1 MKKRRSVFLWLLVT
15 ISLLSASPAVA
26 QNTQQGGKP
35 AITSLRDT
43 AAINRMIQQAYPLRE
58 SFPDSSNQLYMQA
71 LTASKNIVYAK
82 GIADAYLGLSRVAGI
97 LNRNKEAIEFANNAL
112 SWCTDE
118 KTKHEQ
124 QVNIFHSMAQVY
136 YYSGKYDSC
145 AWYRYK
151 ALNIAE
157 SDPNIAI
164 QAQMRTYGS
173 VLQFWMNAHE
183 DILHDKYIQQLMD
196 RINGI
201 EKKALQ
207 SGDSALLVNIYFQKE
222 AYYENI
228 RQRDSSRYYCRL
240 TVDMGRRLHVTP
252 SVIVATLLNMGIS
265 YLQDNQPDKAL
276 PLINEAIAELPS
288 QNKSNNRYM
297 IFASFALGETYFLQ
311 KEYDAAVD
319 VIQHGLQKANEIHM
333 LAYTD
338 YAHKTL
344 AKTFD
349 ALNNTVKSSE
359 HWRLYAD
366 IRDSLIKDKKMELV
380 YNVEMRYRIA
390 DKERELAQKELSITR
405 NESRLR
411 IQKFWIGGILS
422 GTLLIILLSLLLY
435 RNNKHKQKLQS
446 EKIRNLNQ
454 ELQISSLQAMIAGE
468 EKERSRIARELHD
481 GMGGTLAT
489 IRTRLSSVFRKL
501 TSRGETSADL
511 TEILQLLEEAS
522 IELRKTAHNLMPEI
536 LLREG
541 LAKASLLF
549 CERVRKGHMLEI
561 NTEIWGEVRRLPKD
575 FELTAYRIIQELIHN
590 TLKHAR
596 ATQALVQIVFHEST
610 LCITVEDN
618 GTGIPDNNW
627 LQAEGMGLK
636 TIQDRVRS
644 LSGQIDIASSPGKG
658 TSVYIELNI
667 ITTRQNVME

>member
-1 MKKRRSVFLWLLVT
+1 MKKRCGVFLWLL
-15 ISLLSASPAVA
+15 ILLFTLPAASQTKQEQANTAV
-26 QNTQQGGKP
+26 
-35 AITSLRDT
+35 TSLADSV
-43 AAINRMIQQAYPLRE
+43 IVNHILQQAFPLRE
-58 SFPDSSNQLYMQA
+58 SLPDSSFQLYSRA
-71 LTASKNIVYAK
+71 LALAQKIAYAR
-82 GIADAYLGLSRVAGI
+82 GIADAYLGLSRISGI
-97 LNRNKEAIEFANNAL
+97 LNKYKEAIDYAYKAL
-112 SWCTDE
+112 AWCTD
-118 KTKHEQ
+118 KITGHEQ
-124 QVNIFHSMAQVY
+124 EVNIYQSMAQVY

-157 SDPNIAI
+157 SDPNISI

-173 VLQFWMNAHE
+173 VLQFWMNAHD

-196 RINGI
+196 RINAI
-201 EKKALQ
+201 EKKAVLN
-207 SGDSALLVNIYFQKE
+207 GDSALLVSIYFQKE

-228 RQRDSSRYYCRL
+228 RLRDSSRYYCRL
-240 TVDMGRRLHVTP
+240 TVDMGRRQGVTP
-252 SVIVATLLNMGIS
+252 SVIVATLLNMSIS
-265 YLQDNQPDKAL
+265 YLQDNQPAKAL
-276 PLINEAIAELPS
+276 PLINEAIAEIPA
-288 QNKSNNRYM
+288 QNKSNNRYKV
-297 IFASFALGETYFLQ
+297 FASFALGEAYYQ
-311 KEYDAAVD
+311 QRKYEAAIAEIED
-319 VIQHGLQKANEIHM
+319 GLVRATEIRM

-349 ALNNTVKSSE
+349 AIQNYSQSAT

-366 IRDSLIKDKKMELV
+366 IRDSLVKDKKMELV

-390 DKERELAQKELSITR
+390 DKERELAQKELSIAR

-446 EKIRNLNQ
+446 EKIRNLHQ

-481 GMGGTLAT
+481 GMGGILAT
-489 IRTRLSSVFRKL
+489 IRTRLSYVFRKL
-501 TSRGETSADL
+501 APQAETLPDCN
-511 TEILQLLEEAS
+511 EILQLLEEAS
-522 IELRKTAHNLMPEI
+522 AELRKTAHNLMPEI

-596 ATQALVQIVFHEST
+596 ATQALVQIVFHDSI

-618 GTGIPDNNW
+618 GTGIPGNNW
-627 LQAEGMGLK
+627 QQSEGMGLK

-644 LSGQIDIASSPGKG
+644 LNGQIDVASSAGKG